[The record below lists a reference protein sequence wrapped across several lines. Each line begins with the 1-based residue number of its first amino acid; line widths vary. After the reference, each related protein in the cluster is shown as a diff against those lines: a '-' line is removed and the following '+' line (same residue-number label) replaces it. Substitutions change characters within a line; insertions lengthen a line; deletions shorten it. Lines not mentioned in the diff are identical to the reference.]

1 MYEVAAKID
10 ALEEIRRR
18 LEASLLHLQEEQL
31 ELDDELEGVQEL
43 MTSPSVTSAAG
54 NKALP
59 DHALQSTRSSRR
71 RKGPA
76 FLPSEH
82 DELPSGVAFMVRLL
96 ASIRLKL
103 TVADPSGT
111 LGTHQRAGL

>member
-1 MYEVAAKID
+1 MA

-18 LEASLLHLQEEQL
+18 LDTSLLKLQEEGL

-43 MTSPSVTSAAG
+43 MASPMVTSAAG
-54 NKALP
+54 TKALP
-59 DHALQSTRSSRR
+59 SSVVTPVKSSRR

-82 DELPSGVAFMVRLL
+82 DELPSGVAFLVRN
-96 ASIRLKL
+96 AEM
-103 TVADPSGT
+103 
-111 LGTHQRAGL
+111 LGFS

>member
-1 MYEVAAKID
+1 MSAKID

-43 MTSPSVTSAAG
+43 MVSPAVTSVAG
-54 NKALP
+54 TKALP
-59 DHALQSTRSSRR
+59 PHVATPVKSSRR

-82 DELPSGVAFMVRLL
+82 DELPPGVAFMVREV
-96 ASIRLKL
+96 I
-103 TVADPSGT
+103 
-111 LGTHQRAGL
+111 GLQSYSS

>member
-1 MYEVAAKID
+1 MSAKID

-43 MTSPSVTSAAG
+43 MASPAVTSAAG
-54 NKALP
+54 TKTLSSSAANVNN
-59 DHALQSTRSSRR
+59 RSSRR

-82 DELPSGVAFMVRLL
+82 DELPSGVAFMV
-96 ASIRLKL
+96 
-103 TVADPSGT
+103 GE
-111 LGTHQRAGL
+111 

>member
-1 MYEVAAKID
+1 MQAEISEVSAKID

-43 MTSPSVTSAAG
+43 MVSPGVTSAAG
-54 NKALP
+54 TKALP
-59 DHALQSTRSSRR
+59 AATTTTSIGKSSRR

-82 DELPSGVAFMVRLL
+82 DELPPGVAFM
-96 ASIRLKL
+96 ASL
-103 TVADPSGT
+103 TSVARS
-111 LGTHQRAGL
+111 RS